1 MEVLLNLE
9 FFLICIFIFFQSIF
23 GIGLLVFGTPT
34 FILLGYSFSET
45 LSFLLPI
52 SVSISAYQTFF
63 SNYDIKTFKKNFFIF
78 CLPTLVLFLFIT
90 LYFLNTNNIKI
101 FISFVMIVIAYLN
114 LINIKKNYVRKFIKK
129 NKKLFYLVI
138 GSVHGMTNLG
148 GGFLSFLS
156 SSLYFEKKEKIRK
169 SIAFGYLNLGL
180 FQILILI
187 FTKNFFFESRIL
199 LYSFLSYLFFIIG
212 KIIFNK
218 LNYEIFNKILYIV
231 ILLYGVLIL
240 MINLNNYILK

>member
-78 CLPTLVLFLFIT
+78 CLPALVLFLFIT

-114 LINIKKNYVRKFIKK
+114 LINIKKNYVRKF
-129 NKKLFYLVI
+129 
-138 GSVHGMTNLG
+138 NLLECG
-148 GGFLSFLS
+148 
-156 SSLYFEKKEKIRK
+156 
-169 SIAFGYLNLGL
+169 
-180 FQILILI
+180 
-187 FTKNFFFESRIL
+187 
-199 LYSFLSYLFFIIG
+199 
-212 KIIFNK
+212 
-218 LNYEIFNKILYIV
+218 
-231 ILLYGVLIL
+231 
-240 MINLNNYILK
+240 